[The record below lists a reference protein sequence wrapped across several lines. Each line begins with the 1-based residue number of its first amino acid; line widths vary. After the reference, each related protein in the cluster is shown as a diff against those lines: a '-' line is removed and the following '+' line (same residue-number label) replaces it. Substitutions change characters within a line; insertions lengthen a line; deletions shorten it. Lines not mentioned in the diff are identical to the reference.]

1 MHDSSVIKILN
12 QIFDDAIYQKA
23 SDVHFE
29 PYANNCRIRFRI
41 DGILYEKTTIEIS
54 LAQRLGSRLKVMAH
68 LDIAERRLP
77 QDGRFT
83 LEYKNIG
90 PTYTSNTH
98 TTINKR
104 DCRISTCPTMFGEK
118 IVIRI
123 LNSTHANL
131 NIAQLGMNT
140 KQQKIFLQHI
150 RATQGMILVTGP
162 TGSGKTVTLY
172 TALNLLN
179 TIDHNILTVEDPI
192 EIDLPGINQV
202 EVNHKIGLSFALA
215 LRTFLRQDP
224 DIIMVGEIRDLET
237 AQIAIKAAQTGHLV
251 LATLHTNSAAAS
263 IIRLINMEVATY
275 NLANSLNLLIAQR
288 LIRTLCPHCKQT
300 TKLPE
305 NILKQQKINSSYNK
319 LIFQANHAGCN
330 KCKNGYAGRIGIFEL
345 LPISPQISS
354 MILNKQSQTEIEQ
367 QAMQEGMLNLR
378 TKAWY
383 KVLNGITSISEIN
396 RVIL

>member
-1 MHDSSVIKILN
+1 MNDSSAIKILN
-12 QIFDDAIYQKA
+12 QIFDDAICQKA

-41 DGILYEKTTIEIS
+41 DGILYEKTIIETI
-54 LAQRLGSRLKVMAH
+54 LAQRLSSRLKVMAH

-83 LEYKNIG
+83 LECNDMKSAH
-90 PTYTSNTH
+90 TSPSH
-98 TTINKR
+98 TATNKR

-118 IVIRI
+118 IVVRI
-123 LNSTHANL
+123 LNSTHTNL
-131 NIAQLGMNT
+131 NVAQLGMNIT
-140 KQQKIFLQHI
+140 QQKIFLQHI
-150 RATQGMILVTGP
+150 QATQGMILVTGP

-179 TIDHNILTVEDPI
+179 TIEHNILTVEDPI

-202 EVNHKIGLSFALA
+202 EVNHKIGINFALA

-224 DIIMVGEIRDLET
+224 DVIMVGEIRDLET

-263 IIRLINMEVATY
+263 IMRLINMEVATY
-275 NLANSLNLLIAQR
+275 NLASSLNLLIAQR
-288 LIRTLCPHCKQT
+288 LIRTLCPHCKQI

-305 NILKQQKINSSYNK
+305 NILRQQKINSSYDK
-319 LIFQANHAGCN
+319 SIFQANHAGCN

-367 QAMQEGMLNLR
+367 QAIQEGMLNLR
-378 TKAWY
+378 TKAWH
-383 KVLNGITSISEIN
+383 KVLNGVTSISEIN

>member
-1 MHDSSVIKILN
+1 MESPH
-12 QIFDDAIYQKA
+12 
-23 SDVHFE
+23 
-29 PYANNCRIRFRI
+29 
-41 DGILYEKTTIEIS
+41 
-54 LAQRLGSRLKVMAH
+54 
-68 LDIAERRLP
+68 
-77 QDGRFT
+77 
-83 LEYKNIG
+83 
-90 PTYTSNTH
+90 TSNTH
-98 TTINKR
+98 AATNKR

-118 IVIRI
+118 IVVRI

-131 NIAQLGMNT
+131 NVAQLGMNIT
-140 KQQKIFLQHI
+140 QQKIFLQHI
-150 RATQGMILVTGP
+150 QATQGMILVTGP

-179 TIDHNILTVEDPI
+179 TIEHNILTVEDPI

-251 LATLHTNSAAAS
+251 LSTLHTNSAAAS
-263 IIRLINMEVATY
+263 IMRLINMEVATY
-275 NLANSLNLLIAQR
+275 NLASSLNLLIAQR
-288 LIRTLCPHCKQT
+288 LIRTLCPHCKQI

-305 NILKQQKINSSYNK
+305 NILQQQKINSSCDK
-319 LIFQANHAGCN
+319 SIFQANHAGCN

-354 MILNKQSQTEIEQ
+354 MILTKQSQTEIEQ
-367 QAMQEGMLNLR
+367 QAIQEGMLNLR
-378 TKAWY
+378 TKAWH